1 MGLDVIPMTNQYL
14 WTLIHLN
21 SHEFTAPIPIWT
33 RAASKKK
40 GDASIAETED
50 IWHTTVPEK
59 RSHNQKTT
67 HNPRRNFL
75 TNLRRARAPRSL
87 AL

>member
-1 MGLDVIPMTNQYL
+1 MNPQAQKYKWIERPKRNGLDVIPMMNQYL

-40 GDASIAETED
+40 GNASIAETED

-67 HNPRRNFL
+67 HNPRR
-75 TNLRRARAPRSL
+75 R
-87 AL
+87 